1 MVMGTTSFPA
11 QGLTPAVG
19 NRVEEARI
27 YGNEVTARVR
37 RRISGI
43 FWMAALVLG
52 GFQFWISRMA
62 MNTDGISYQ
71 DMADAIARGNWSAAV
86 NAYWSP
92 LYPALLALGRI
103 LFRPSPYREFGVVHL
118 INFFIFLGAAGAF
131 EFFLTSFMRYWR
143 GIESTGIAQQ
153 SAALPEWMLIALGY
167 SLFLWSSLGLINLGI
182 VSPDLTVAL
191 FVFLAAAIILRIKS
205 GRNGAAEFVF
215 LGIVLGLGYLTK
227 AAMMPLSMV
236 FCFSALMA
244 ASRRSVPSGSEESR
258 TILQQIGKA
267 APRVALA
274 LAVFF
279 MIAAPLVV
287 AISKSKGR
295 LTIGD
300 SARLNWA
307 WYINHVPRY
316 HWQGIPAAGVPT
328 HPTHKLLSEPG
339 VFEFD
344 SPANVTYDIWY
355 DASYWND
362 GVRPRLDIKS
372 EFGQL
377 RNNLRLFYLKFFFWQ
392 QFGIVAAGVVLLSL
406 GWGKQ
411 LWAQLSEYREEL
423 LPPVAALAMYAPVY
437 VEIRYFAPFVV
448 ILWLGLLAAVHF
460 PDEATRRRTALC
472 AAGMALIFILGS
484 LCFSITDA
492 TGPSTLGEALKWKGS
507 FLQYEVADG
516 LHSMGVQPGDKVA
529 WIRPTAPNRQRYDW
543 ARLGRFKIIA
553 EIPGVAEKVF
563 WQSSPD
569 VQMRVVQV
577 LSGTGAKVLVA
588 TQPPTPDSMLDWQ
601 PIGSTGFYLVF
612 LSGSKPQATS
622 AAAGR

>member
-1 MVMGTTSFPA
+1 M
-11 QGLTPAVG
+11 QD
-19 NRVEEARI
+19 ARI
-27 YGNEVTARVR
+27 CDREVIGSARVR
-37 RRISGI
+37 ACLSGI
-43 FWMAALVLG
+43 FWAAALLLG

-71 DMADAIARGNWSAAV
+71 DMADAIARGNWSSAV

-92 LYPALLALGRI
+92 LYPGLLALGRI

-118 INFFIFLGAAGAF
+118 INFFIFLGAARAF
-131 EFFLTSFMRYWR
+131 DFFLMSFIGYRR
-143 GIESTGIAQQ
+143 GIESPNTQSNKIAEP
-153 SAALPEWMLIALGY
+153 SANLPEWTVIALGY

-191 FVFLAAAIILRIKS
+191 FVFIAAGIILRIKS
-205 GRNGAAEFVF
+205 GKKGGGEFVF
-215 LGIVLGLGYLTK
+215 LGLVLGLGYLTK

-236 FCFSALMA
+236 FFLSALMA
-244 ASRRSVPSGSEESR
+244 ACHRGGRLAAEENR
-258 TILQQIGKA
+258 TILKQLRGA
-267 APRVALA
+267 VPRVALGM
-274 LAVFF
+274 AVFF
-279 MIAAPLVV
+279 LIAAPLVL

-316 HWQGIPAAGVPT
+316 HWQGIPAVGVPT

-344 SPANVTYDIWY
+344 SPAKVTYDIWY

-372 EFGQL
+372 QAGQL
-377 RNNLRLFYLKFFFWQ
+377 INNMRFYRKFFFWQ
-392 QFGIVAAGVVLLSL
+392 QIGIVAACVVLLMI

-411 LWAQLSEYREEL
+411 LWMQLAEYREEL

-448 ILWLGLLAAVHF
+448 ILWMGLLAGVRF
-460 PDEATRRRTALC
+460 PDVAARRRTALC
-472 AAGMALIFILGS
+472 AAAAALVFILAS

-492 TGPSTLGEALKWKGS
+492 TGPSSLREAVKWNGS

-516 LHSMGVQPGDKVA
+516 LHNLGLKPGDKVA

-563 WQSSPD
+563 WTASPD
-569 VQMRVVQV
+569 VQERVVEV
-577 LSGTGAKVLVA
+577 LEGTGAKALIA
-588 TQPPTPDSMLDWQ
+588 TQPPLAGSALDWR

-612 LSGSKPQATS
+612 LSKKDAISIGN
-622 AAAGR
+622 GL

>member
-1 MVMGTTSFPA
+1 MQEAPIYGSQGTDS
-11 QGLTPAVG
+11 
-19 NRVEEARI
+19 NRVRI
-27 YGNEVTARVR
+27 RL
-37 RRISGI
+37 SGI
-43 FWMAALVLG
+43 FWVAALLLG

-71 DMADAIARGNWSAAV
+71 DMADAIARGNWGAAV

-92 LYPALLALGRI
+92 LYPCLVALGRI

-131 EFFLTSFMRYWR
+131 EFFLTSFLLYRR
-143 GIESTGIAQQ
+143 GLELTDTAKA
-153 SAALPEWMLIALGY
+153 SAELPEWMLTALGY

-182 VSPDLTVAL
+182 VSPDLTVSL
-191 FVFLAAAIILRIKS
+191 FVFLVAAIILRIKS
-205 GRNGAAEFVF
+205 GKKGFAEFAF
-215 LGIVLGLGYLTK
+215 LGIVLGLAYLTK
-227 AAMMPLSMV
+227 AAMMPLGMV
-236 FCFSALMA
+236 FLLSAGMA
-244 ASRRSVPSGSEESR
+244 ACHRRAGPESGEDR
-258 TILQQIGKA
+258 TILTQLRSA
-267 APRVALA
+267 VPRMALA

-279 MIAAPLVV
+279 VIAAPLVV

-316 HWQGIPAAGVPT
+316 HWQGIPAVGVPT
-328 HPTHKLLSEPG
+328 HPTRKLLSEPS

-362 GVRPRLDIKS
+362 GVRPRFDIKS
-372 EFGQL
+372 EYGQL

-392 QFGIVAAGVVLLSL
+392 QFGIVAACAVLLSL
-406 GWGKQ
+406 GGGRQ
-411 LWAQLSEYREEL
+411 LWVQLLEYREEL

-448 ILWLGLLAAVHF
+448 ILWLGLLAAVRF
-460 PDEATRRRTALC
+460 PDEAIHRRKALW
-472 AAGMALIFILGS
+472 AAAVALIFVLGS

-553 EIPGVAEKVF
+553 EIPGVAEKAF
-563 WQSSPD
+563 WTASPE
-569 VQMRVVQV
+569 VQARVVQV
-577 LSGTGAKVLVA
+577 LQGTPAKALIA
-588 TQPPTPDSMLDWQ
+588 TQPPPAGSRLDWR
-601 PIGSTGFYLVF
+601 PIGSTGFYLIF
-612 LSGSKPQATS
+612 LSGTKN
-622 AAAGR
+622 GV